1 MNEQERIQLE
11 TQLKRFQS
19 ELKDCA
25 NELCYQCGSYK
36 HQHEGACDGCRWASR
51 RHGDWTGLM

>member
-1 MNEQERIQLE
+1 MDDKQMLE
-11 TQLKRFQS
+11 MTLKRFQS

-36 HQHEGACDGCRWASR
+36 REHKGACDDCRWKKR
-51 RHGDWTGLM
+51 RHGDWSGLE